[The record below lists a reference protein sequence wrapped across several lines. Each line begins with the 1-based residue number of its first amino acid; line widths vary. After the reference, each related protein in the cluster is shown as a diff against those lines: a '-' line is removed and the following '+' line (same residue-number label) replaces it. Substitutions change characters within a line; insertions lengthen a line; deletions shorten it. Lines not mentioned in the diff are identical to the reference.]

1 MAETKDVD
9 ERDIDERNL
18 LIDAASTVL
27 ARSGWWGFK
36 VSSVL
41 RQARMSTRS
50 FYRQFETKDELLAA
64 LWERDLLRIA
74 DTVDGIIDPSAPI
87 DQRIWQYVSALV
99 ARGLDEDF
107 AKPATLFATAFRGL
121 RPQRTELMD
130 RCLAALTAPLVEVL
144 EEGGRE
150 GVVNITDP
158 ASDARIVLA
167 LIGTALFDGP
177 AVDADGIREHIE
189 VSVVPFIARSF
200 GIDPPA
206 SGLARA

>member
-1 MAETKDVD
+1 MAET
-9 ERDIDERNL
+9 RDADERNL
-18 LIDAASTVL
+18 LIDSASTVL

-50 FYRQFETKDELLAA
+50 FYRQFDTKDELLAA

-74 DTVDGIIDPSAPI
+74 DTVDGIIDPSAPV
-87 DQRIWQYVSALV
+87 DQRIWQYVGTLV
-99 ARGLDEDF
+99 TRGLDGDF

-121 RPQRTELMD
+121 RPQHSEPMD

-144 EEGGRE
+144 AEGGRE
-150 GVVNITDP
+150 GVITVTDP
-158 ASDARIVLA
+158 AGDARIVLA

-177 AVDADGIREHIE
+177 GIGADGIRQHIE

-206 SGLARA
+206 SGLATP